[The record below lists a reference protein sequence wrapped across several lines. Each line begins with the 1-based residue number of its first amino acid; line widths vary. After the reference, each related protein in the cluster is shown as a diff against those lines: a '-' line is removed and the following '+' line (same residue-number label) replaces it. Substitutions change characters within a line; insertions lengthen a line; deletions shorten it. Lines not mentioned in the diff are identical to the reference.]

1 MLRAYETNLLS
12 LLPHVQTRIC
22 AHLIRVCQHY
32 RGEAEQHA
40 LCWRHHFFIHNL
52 SLLESAHL
60 WHRTGSLLKIF
71 RSAQFQ
77 WGCRAIHL
85 SPSQAS
91 KYCKYCKY
99 CKWCQ
104 ASPSQAQKCFSF
116 LLQERSVQRVECPND
131 ICATSHAS
139 LQPIICRIFQHSVVW
154 NSEGNVRIEQSP
166 TQTFHIQHGVNNM
179 NKNQGCFS
187 WAASLCHKLI
197 AFECLMLKSSDR
209 QTASS
214 VGGGEYW
221 GQIKKRERSKCPTA
235 DN

>member
-12 LLPHVQTRIC
+12 LFPHLQTRIC

-32 RGEAEQHA
+32 KGAAEQHA
-40 LCWRHHFFIHNL
+40 LIWRHHFFIHNL
-52 SLLESAHL
+52 CLLESAHL
-60 WHRTGSLLKIF
+60 WHRTGTLRKIF

-77 WGCRAIHL
+77 WSCRAIHL

-139 LQPIICRIFQHSVVW
+139 LQPMICRIFQHSVLW

-166 TQTFHIQHGVNNM
+166 TQTFHIQHGVNNIWT
-179 NKNQGCFS
+179 KTR
-187 WAASLCHKLI
+187 AV
-197 AFECLMLKSSDR
+197 
-209 QTASS
+209 S
-214 VGGGEYW
+214 VGL
-221 GQIKKRERSKCPTA
+221 QVFAT
-235 DN
+235 N